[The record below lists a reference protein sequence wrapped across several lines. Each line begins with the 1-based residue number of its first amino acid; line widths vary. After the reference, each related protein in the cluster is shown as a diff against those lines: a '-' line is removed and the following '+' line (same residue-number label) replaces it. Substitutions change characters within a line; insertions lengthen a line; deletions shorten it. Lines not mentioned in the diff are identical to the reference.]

1 MKYENYELSENDIN
15 KIFRYLLISSFLRAI
30 SLSIPLIMISVN
42 TNISLPLTLL
52 SFIPFL
58 QILIHSENFVLFIEF
73 VYNVVLRPVVYII
86 ALITTIQAD
95 QDFISII
102 FYTLFALQI
111 INIIKHFLF
120 SLISI
125 FSSKY

>member
-30 SLSIPLIMISVN
+30 SLSIPLIMIYVN
-42 TNISLPLTLL
+42 TDISLPLTLL

-86 ALITTIQAD
+86 ALITTIQAN

-102 FYTLFALQI
+102 FYALFALQI

-120 SLISI
+120 GLINI